1 MPEILSTTDFDLPVT
16 EEFLNRVQRGVRR
29 RRAFRLAAAGCAVLA
44 VTGGVFAV
52 TRPHESALPIPA
64 ASFGP
69 STATGGFVDRF
80 RIGYIPEGIVLG
92 PELGSDNVPITADG
106 NEATAGHTTGPDD
119 PVVVKSTRRFE
130 QPNGGSYLWITVF
143 RQLPAPVGQG
153 SPILMNALMNRYLDG
168 TVTVGTF
175 DVPAG
180 KAHLTRTSGTEH
192 TAYGMVIACPDLSVI
207 AIETNARVPADELKA
222 VAAGLVLS

>member
-69 STATGGFVDRF
+69 STVTGGFVDRF

-106 NEATAGHTTGPDD
+106 KEATAGHTMGPDD

-130 QPNGGSYLWITVF
+130 QPNGG
-143 RQLPAPVGQG
+143 
-153 SPILMNALMNRYLDG
+153 ALMNRYLDG